1 MVKHNQ
7 SHILLVTLLWLV
19 CLPLHAA
26 DAVTLQLKW
35 LHQFQF
41 AGYYMALEKGF
52 YRDAGLD
59 VTLRPNGYNG
69 HYVSPVEA
77 VLSGD
82 ATYGISNSGLVRD
95 YAQGKPIVAL
105 AATLQHSA
113 VSWLVL
119 DRPDIRNLHDL
130 VGKRLMTAFPLGESI
145 ELLAPFLGEGIAL
158 DQLKLVQT
166 GFDLQPLID
175 GRVDA
180 YDAYV
185 TNEPYQLE
193 QKGIAYQLI
202 DPRTYGIDFY
212 GDVLF
217 TSRKEL
223 LLHPDRVQAFRRAS
237 LKGWNYAMSHI
248 PETITLIRNRYA
260 PEKTVA
266 QLQFE
271 ANAMLRLMQSDLIDI
286 GHMNRWRW
294 QRIAEFQLDQSTAA
308 ALKLDDFLYSAD
320 RLQDIVADYLYIIGG
335 ISLLAMGL
343 LIVTAW
349 YVRLNRRLRDEIN
362 ARQEAET
369 QLRRMSET
377 DPLTGLHNLRYLDEQ
392 LTAELARYH
401 RYGDEFCVVML
412 DIDFFKSVND
422 NWGHPAGDR
431 VLKQFAQRLRDKTRH
446 TDTLARI
453 GGEEFLILLRKTP
466 LHKAGLVAEGLR
478 KSIESTVFELDNQ
491 HSQALTASIGV
502 CSVTSAI
509 TEVCELFSR
518 ADQAMYQAKSQGRN
532 RVRLFSEPDERP
544 ATPDIS
550 ISSNEEQLSLD

>member
-1 MVKHNQ
+1 MLKHNQ
-7 SHILLVTLLWLV
+7 PHILLAILLWLV
-19 CLPLHAA
+19 CRPLHAA

-35 LHQFQF
+35 VHQFQF

-130 VGKRLMTAFPLGESI
+130 VGKRLMTVFPLGESV
-145 ELLAPFLGEGIAL
+145 ELLAPFLGEGITL
-158 DQLKLVQT
+158 DQLNLVQT

-175 GRVDA
+175 GKVDA

-237 LKGWNYAMSHI
+237 LKGWNYAMNHI
-248 PETITLIRNRYA
+248 PETITLIRSRYA

-294 QRIAEFQLDQSTAA
+294 QRIAEFQLDQNTAS

-320 RLQDIVADYLYIIGG
+320 RLQEVVADYLYIIGG
-335 ISLLAMGL
+335 ISLLAMVL
-343 LIVTAW
+343 LMVTAW
-349 YVRLNRRLRDEIN
+349 YVRLNRRLKDEIN

-401 RYGDEFCVVML
+401 RHGDEFCVVML
-412 DIDFFKSVND
+412 DIDYFKSVND

-431 VLKQFAQRLRDKTRH
+431 VLKQFAQRLREKTRH

-453 GGEEFLILLRKTP
+453 GGEEFLILLRNTP
-466 LHKAGLVAEGLR
+466 LDKAGLVAEGLR

-491 HSQALTASIGV
+491 QSQPLTASIGV
-502 CSVTSAI
+502 CSVTPTI
-509 TEVCELFSR
+509 IDVCELFSR

-532 RVRLFSEPDERP
+532 RVLLFSEPDERP

-550 ISSNEEQLSLD
+550 IPSNEEQLSLD